1 MQSELVGLSNSRWKR
16 SKWRSGSVRG
26 ARSFSVWVELSALH
40 TTQPYSAEVMCSL
53 EHPCFVGQKILYL
66 RTTVQ
71 KCAIRCVLEDLAPL
85 NCVSGVWTP
94 ALLHLLFGLSLVFA
108 SLLFDFWTQSVIM
121 EIRAV
126 AAAPVLFCN
135 WPFCFTGKTKR
146 GSSFHQAPSPLQLKL
161 Q

>member
-1 MQSELVGLSNSRWKR
+1 MAEWQCKR
-16 SKWRSGSVRG
+16 SKKLLCLGGEGCDFAVCLLVGFKLFWSLSIH
-26 ARSFSVWVELSALH
+26 FTQELSALH

-94 ALLHLLFGLSLVFA
+94 AL
-108 SLLFDFWTQSVIM
+108 
-121 EIRAV
+121 
-126 AAAPVLFCN
+126 
-135 WPFCFTGKTKR
+135 
-146 GSSFHQAPSPLQLKL
+146 
-161 Q
+161 